1 MVQHIILWKLKDD
14 ISSTEKTEIK
24 KNAKKALEDL
34 KGKIDGLK
42 EIRLQTKSLSSSNA
56 DMMLVSCFEDQKS
69 LEAYQKHPLHL
80 AAADNFVRPFTSQR
94 LCLDF
99 EVV

>member
-1 MVQHIILWKLKDD
+1 MVKHIILWKLKDD

-42 EIRLQTKSLSSSNA
+42 SNEKERHRLRFVSN
-56 DMMLVSCFEDQKS
+56 
-69 LEAYQKHPLHL
+69 
-80 AAADNFVRPFTSQR
+80 
-94 LCLDF
+94 
-99 EVV
+99 